1 MKKISLQIPFF
12 DCNTNTLIKISDN
25 EIINSIDKIRE
36 KYLKGWDIIK
46 LQPIYKYTRQD
57 QNKIHEERLLSSIEV
72 TLNKKNSL
80 LQTKD
85 ITEIPPN
92 LRQRNKLSFKTIL
105 SKIELE
111 YWAAKYPWDETKQV
125 YTNVNILNYSNFVG
139 NAVDCEKQIMK
150 IISKKSN
157 SDSDILKVID
167 LINQWGGKT
176 SRMFYSRNKK
186 NNFISPRDR
195 IHQNL
200 EKYKAGINAAKAN
213 NLMAFE
219 LFKKVYGISDSFS
232 GKHAMFWS
240 KYNLIVIDNKIAGVL
255 GYKNPSK
262 LFKDYSYEDILNEAK
277 KLAKTLNLE
286 NVTIVER
293 ALFTFH
299 ENYFDNS
306 NTKFNKSIHDFTDLQ
321 VAIDVADSLNIKI
334 PNWIKIYL
342 Q

>member
-1 MKKISLQIPFF
+1 
-12 DCNTNTLIKISDN
+12 
-25 EIINSIDKIRE
+25 
-36 KYLKGWDIIK
+36 
-46 LQPIYKYTRQD
+46 
-57 QNKIHEERLLSSIEV
+57 
-72 TLNKKNSL
+72 
-80 LQTKD
+80 
-85 ITEIPPN
+85 
-92 LRQRNKLSFKTIL
+92 
-105 SKIELE
+105 
-111 YWAAKYPWDETKQV
+111 
-125 YTNVNILNYSNFVG
+125 
-139 NAVDCEKQIMK
+139 
-150 IISKKSN
+150 
-157 SDSDILKVID
+157 
-167 LINQWGGKT
+167 
-176 SRMFYSRNKK
+176 
-186 NNFISPRDR
+186 
-195 IHQNL
+195 
-200 EKYKAGINAAKAN
+200 
-213 NLMAFE
+213 
-219 LFKKVYGISDSFS
+219 
-232 GKHAMFWS
+232 MFWS